1 MPDAP
6 FGQSFVPG
14 SFEYFSYDEVLY
26 DELERR
32 VFLHY
37 SLHSKDEVVPFVETV
52 TLPSVIKKRPHQ
64 ALLRLLWLVAGLSY
78 FKMAAPS
85 EIRFPQGV
93 RRAERVY
100 LASLIRGG
108 LGEFAFVNSMETA
121 LTPTIVGPHLED
133 SSEPHQG
140 DDWSGEHEPLVPV
153 GGGKDS
159 VASIVTLQRAGITPI
174 LFSVNR
180 YPAIDRCV
188 AVAGEQYVW
197 ASRALD
203 PAVNGLNAR
212 GALNGH
218 IPVTAINS
226 AIALIVADG
235 AGFGSVVMSNEE
247 SANHGN
253 VLWRGF
259 EINHQWSKSL
269 DAEVGLRAYLA
280 GSDLQE
286 DRYFSLLRPLNEF
299 TIARLFAESP
309 EYLDAFTSCNRA
321 FSLDVGRRSESWC
334 GECPKCEFVFLIL
347 APWVPKDR
355 LVGVFGAN
363 LLGDADRLTG
373 YRALLGLGEQ
383 KPFECVGGFDEAAA
397 ALLIAAAR
405 PEWAGDVVVEA
416 VAPELAA
423 VGRMLG
429 AEAEDGVLWS
439 GIPERFREAIRA
451 RVLR

>member
-14 SFEYFSYDEVLY
+14 SFELFSYDEVRY

-37 SLHSKDEVVPFVETV
+37 SLHSKDEVIPFVETV
-52 TLPSVIKKRPHQ
+52 TLPSVVKKRPQQ

-78 FKMAAPS
+78 FKIAAPS
-85 EIRFPQGV
+85 EIRFPHGI
-93 RRAERVY
+93 RLAERVY
-100 LASLIRGG
+100 LASLVRGG
-108 LGEFAFVNSMETA
+108 LGEFAFVNSIPTA
-121 LTPTIVGPHLED
+121 LTPTILGPQLEET
-133 SSEPHQG
+133 SESRQG
-140 DDWSGEHEPLVPV
+140 ADWSAEHEPLVPV

-159 VASIVTLQRAGITPI
+159 VVSVVTLQRAGITPV
-174 LFSVNR
+174 LFSVNQ

-197 ASRALD
+197 ASRTLD

-212 GALNGH
+212 SALNGH

-253 VLWRGF
+253 VLWQGF

-269 DAEVGLRAYLA
+269 EAEVALRTYLTA
-280 GSDLQE
+280 SGLQE

-321 FSLDVGRRSESWC
+321 FSLDAGRRSESWC

-347 APWVPKDR
+347 APWVPKER

-363 LLGDADRLTG
+363 LLGEADRLPG

-397 ALLIAAAR
+397 ALQVATDR
-405 PEWAGDVVVEA
+405 PEWAGDMVVEA
-416 VAPELAA
+416 LAPALAEMSRASVAE
-423 VGRMLG
+423 VG
-429 AEAEDGVLWS
+429 DGVLWS